1 MTQKDPTSTALVLST
16 PNASV
21 GHKLLSRITLGQV
34 LLGTLFAGVLSG
46 AGLGAALTED
56 ASADRVMPPVI
67 INHETFQTVGP
78 HERATPRV
86 SPFVNQCHAG
96 AFLGIEFRRDQ
107 SFNAWLRT
115 KKQYRHGEEI
125 RDPAQDAGKT
135 GVHILSV
142 VHGSA
147 AESMGL
153 RAGDV
158 IVEMDGKA
166 IRSTA
171 QLASEIEG
179 RCIGEI
185 TTLRIHRG
193 VQSRLL
199 SGALRQRS
207 YRGCNR

>member
-1 MTQKDPTSTALVLST
+1 MTHQEENSTALVLST
-16 PNASV
+16 PKTGL
-21 GHKLLSRITLGQV
+21 GHRLLSRITLGQV
-34 LLGTLFAGVLSG
+34 LLGTLCVGALSG
-46 AGLGAALTED
+46 LGLGAALSDSTTE
-56 ASADRVMPPVI
+56 RVIPPVI
-67 INHETFQTVGP
+67 VTHHTFETVEP
-78 HERATPRV
+78 VERSLPRV
-86 SPFVNQCHAG
+86 SPYETQCHFG

-107 SFNAWLRT
+107 SYNDWLRT
-115 KKQYRHGEEI
+115 KESYRRGVDFADLDRI
-125 RDPAQDAGKT
+125 AGKT

-153 RAGDV
+153 RPGDV

-171 QLASEIEG
+171 QLASEIES
-179 RCIGEI
+179 RCVGEI

-199 SGALRQRS
+199 SGDLRR
-207 YRGCNR
+207 RNIGGCRR